1 MATSI
6 AGAAL
11 AGGNESLSGFSDALR
26 SLLGASPGAPPGAG
40 TPLTLAPLDTPLGP
54 MLLGAA
60 AGTLCLAEFADREP
74 GRLEA
79 QLQRVRRRL
88 KAVLVPGRTPPIERA
103 AQQLAEYF
111 AGARQRFELP
121 LPTSGTALQREV
133 WGSLQQIPYGETRSY
148 GRVAAAVGRPRAA
161 RPVGRAVGANPI
173 AIVVPCHRVIGSG
186 GALTGYG
193 GGLWR
198 KRRLLD
204 LERK

>member
-1 MATSI
+1 MSGFGAAVRNLI
-6 AGAAL
+6 GAAPGAAGATD
-11 AGGNESLSGFSDALR
+11 GD
-26 SLLGASPGAPPGAG
+26 GAPLAVA
-40 TPLTLAPLDTPLGP
+40 TLATPLGP

-60 AGTLCLAEFADREP
+60 AGKLCLAEFAEQAP

-79 QLQRVRRRL
+79 QLQRVSRRL
-88 KAVLVPGRTPPIERA
+88 GAAIVLDCAPPIERA

-121 LPTSGTALQREV
+121 LLAAGTTLQREV
-133 WGSLQQIPYGETRSY
+133 WDALRQIAYGETRSY
-148 GRVAAAVGRPRAA
+148 GQVAAAIGRPRAV
-161 RPVGRAVGANPI
+161 RPVGSAVGANPI

-193 GGLWR
+193 GGLGR

-204 LERK
+204 LERE